1 MKRRAILK
9 SLAVLPAAAVLPAQ
23 EPAVP
28 PKPTPSVV
36 EETPRIQASV
46 PDAIAETVPQFF
58 SAEAF
63 SALRRLSDLLM
74 PAVNTTS
81 GTTPG
86 ALQAHA
92 PEFLDFLIGQSP
104 PERQNLYR
112 TGLDR
117 LNADARHRYSK
128 PFSDLDAGQA
138 DSVLAPLHA
147 PWTYNGP
154 ADPLARFLQTAKED
168 VMTATVNSREW
179 IGVVSKRG
187 RRGGNVNTYWL
198 PIDPI
203 RHDPMKA

>member
-1 MKRRAILK
+1 MKRRVLLK
-9 SLAVLPAAAVLPAQ
+9 SLAALPAAAALPAQ

-28 PKPTPSVV
+28 PKPTPGVV
-36 EETPRIQASV
+36 EETPRIQARV
-46 PDAIAETVPQFF
+46 PDAVAETVPQFF
-58 SAEAF
+58 SAEAI
-63 SALRRLSDLLM
+63 SALKRLSDLLM
-74 PAVNTTS
+74 PAI

-104 PERQNLYR
+104 AERRILYR
-112 TGLDR
+112 TGLDL

-128 PFSDLDAGQA
+128 LFSELNAEQA

-147 PWTYNGP
+147 AWTYNGP

-203 RHDPMKA
+203 GKDPIKA

>member
-9 SLAVLPAAAVLPAQ
+9 SLAALPAAAMLPAQ

-28 PKPTPSVV
+28 PKPTPSAI

-58 SAEAF
+58 SAEEF
-63 SALRRLSDLLM
+63 SALKRLSDLLM
-74 PAVNTTS
+74 PALSTTS

-86 ALQAHA
+86 AIQAHA

-104 PERQNLYR
+104 TERQILYR

-117 LNADARHRYSK
+117 LNADALRHYSK
-128 PFSDLDAGQA
+128 PFSELNAEQA

-147 PWTYNGP
+147 TWTYAGSS
-154 ADPLARFLQTAKED
+154 DPLARFLQTAKED

-203 RHDPMKA
+203 GHDPVKA

>member
-9 SLAVLPAAAVLPAQ
+9 SLAALPAAAVLPAQ

-36 EETPRIQASV
+36 EETPKIQASV

-58 SAEAF
+58 SADAY
-63 SALRRLSDLLM
+63 SALKRLSDLLM
-74 PAVNTTS
+74 PAVTTVS
-81 GTTPG
+81 GSTPG
-86 ALQAHA
+86 AIQAHA

-104 PERQNLYR
+104 ADRQALYR

-117 LNADARHRYSK
+117 LNAEARRRYSK
-128 PFSDLDAGQA
+128 AFSELDARQA

-147 PWTYNGP
+147 AWTYVGP
-154 ADPLARFLQTAKED
+154 VDPLARFLQTAKED

-203 RHDPMKA
+203 RHDPIKA